1 MALVID
7 ATPAGLAS
15 NSYATLA
22 EADQYHVERLHS
34 EVWDDSDD
42 ATKNAALVM
51 ATRLMDSMLL
61 WAEYPTTV
69 EQALQW
75 PRSGMLS
82 ANQQYE
88 IDPFE
93 IPIELK
99 RATAEFARQLI
110 TSDTSANSD
119 IETQGIAS
127 LSAGGVSLSFRE
139 DVKAKVVPDA
149 VTFILPSW
157 WFTMRGSKTGI
168 RNLMRA

>member
-1 MALVID
+1 MALVLI
-7 ATPAGLAS
+7 ATPAAIDA
-15 NSYATLA
+15 NTYVTLA
-22 EADQYHVERLHS
+22 EGNAIHLERLHT
-34 EVWDDSDD
+34 EVWDDADD

-51 ATRLMDSMLL
+51 ATRLMDSMFV
-61 WAEYPTTV
+61 WAEYTTTA

-75 PRSGMLS
+75 PRSGMIS

-157 WFTMRGSKTGI
+157 WFTLRGSKTGI

>member
-7 ATPAGLAS
+7 ATPAGVSS
-15 NSYATLA
+15 NSYSLLS
-22 EADQYHVERLHS
+22 EADVYHSERLHS
-34 EVWDDSDD
+34 EVWDGSDD

-51 ATRLMDSMLL
+51 ATRLMDSMFV
-61 WAEYPTTV
+61 WSEYPTTA

-75 PRSGMLS
+75 PRSGMIA
-82 ANQQYE
+82 ANQLEE
-88 IDPFE
+88 IDPYE

-110 TSDTSANSD
+110 TADTSANSD
-119 IETQGIAS
+119 VETQGIAS

-139 DVKAKVVPDA
+139 GVKAKVVPDA

-157 WFTMRGSKTGI
+157 WFTLRGSKTGI